1 MKAEKPSQ
9 CSNSDSVDLTVNS
22 SSSVRQDIVNEQ
34 TEFVN
39 IDSDVQNLNIEHEEE
54 PTGTSMTVEGRRIVN
69 VQHLC
74 TKMFCGKC
82 QVRLHF
88 QDIVKEHKMGLASYF
103 TFKCPLDICQHRTVI
118 GTDTRSAHGPFDV
131 NSKAVLGIFFY
142 SDYISQ

>member
-69 VQHLC
+69 VQL
-74 TKMFCGKC
+74 
-82 QVRLHF
+82 
-88 QDIVKEHKMGLASYF
+88 KEGGL
-103 TFKCPLDICQHRTVI
+103 
-118 GTDTRSAHGPFDV
+118 
-131 NSKAVLGIFFY
+131 
-142 SDYISQ
+142 